1 MRALPSLALE
11 YFGSTALGNPAGPA
25 GAAGAGAG
33 AASFLASFFGA
44 AGAAAGAAAGVAS
57 APHWALR
64 KSFHFWPASVP
75 ADLAAWYFALHSC
88 AVRACAGEVAIT
100 AANPATAAAHN
111 NFNCMVILGL
121 PTWALLES
129 RILAQPGSATT
140 DRRIVLPKYC
150 RHESPGYAPS
160 VTHSSASTRKG
171 SSLFN
176 SRYPP

>member
-1 MRALPSLALE
+1 MRALPSLSLE
-11 YFGSTALGNPAGPA
+11 YFGSTALGNTA
-25 GAAGAGAG
+25 
-33 AASFLASFFGA
+33 GA
-44 AGAAAGAAAGVAS
+44 AGAAAGAASFLVSFVGAAGAGPGAAEVGAGAATGVAS

-111 NFNCMVILGL
+111 NFKCMVILGL

-150 RHESPGYAPS
+150 RHESPDIPRRSPAVQHRPAR
-160 VTHSSASTRKG
+160 VQA
-171 SSLFN
+171 
-176 SRYPP
+176 